1 MKFLDFYL
9 SSGTRTVSLFI
20 GTVVGLITS
29 FFTDWK
35 IGTLVG
41 GCAVILAS
49 VIIPII
55 MYHEEKPYNK
65 AKTAINQPFLIDE
78 RVRFT
83 VQGGT
88 VGGFFILTESSMV
101 FLSLERGD
109 HRLEL
114 SHSDVVSVICDQD
127 MMINIFLNN
136 KQCIRVISGVCAEIC
151 DVLRQNGWSV
161 TSEQ

>member
-29 FFTDWK
+29 FFNDWK

-83 VQGGT
+83 VKEGT
-88 VGGFFILTESSMV
+88 VGGYFLLTEEKLILLSMDKG
-101 FLSLERGD
+101 E

-114 SHSDVVSVICDQD
+114 TRDAIKSVILGDTVTLS
-127 MMINIFLNN
+127 IFLDQ
-136 KQCIRVISGVCAEIC
+136 KQYIRIISGVCDEMYQ
-151 DVLRQNGWSV
+151 VLEREGWIRG
-161 TSEQ
+161 

>member
-83 VQGGT
+83 VKEGT
-88 VGGFFILTESSMV
+88 VGGYFLLTEEKLILLSMDKD
-101 FLSLERGD
+101 E

-114 SHSDVVSVICDQD
+114 TRDAIKSVILGDTVTLS
-127 MMINIFLNN
+127 IFLDQ
-136 KQCIRVISGVCAEIC
+136 KQYIRIISGVCDEMYQ
-151 DVLRQNGWSV
+151 VLEREGW
-161 TSEQ
+161 TRG

>member
-83 VQGGT
+83 VKEGT
-88 VGGFFILTESSMV
+88 VGGYFLLTEEKLILLSMDKG
-101 FLSLERGD
+101 E

-114 SHSDVVSVICDQD
+114 TRDAIKSVILGDTVTLS
-127 MMINIFLNN
+127 IFLDQ
-136 KQCIRVISGVCAEIC
+136 KQYIRIISGVCDEMYQ
-151 DVLRQNGWSV
+151 VLEREGWIKG
-161 TSEQ
+161 